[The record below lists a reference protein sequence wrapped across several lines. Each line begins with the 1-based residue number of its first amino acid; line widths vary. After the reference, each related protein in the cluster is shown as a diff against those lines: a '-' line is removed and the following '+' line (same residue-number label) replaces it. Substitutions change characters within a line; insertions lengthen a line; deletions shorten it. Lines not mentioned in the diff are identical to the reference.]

1 MDDRIPES
9 ERSGP
14 DSARARHAD
23 LKARGSRSCTSASRW
38 LSFLP
43 QNDRL
48 SAVKTNPHFYPV
60 ILAGGRGT
68 RFWPLSR
75 KRRAKQLLALDG
87 KQTMIQQT
95 VARLAPMATSSRF
108 WIITNDDLRT
118 AIISQLKRLP
128 PSQIIAEPAARNTA
142 PAIGLAAFLL
152 LRHDPD
158 AVLGLF
164 PSDHVIADPNRFRET
179 LARGVAIAAAGE
191 NIVVLGIRPTRPETG
206 YGYIEVG
213 APDRGSIR
221 VRRFTEKPDA
231 DHAKQFVEAGNFLWN
246 SGMFLWRADTLANAL
261 REHLP
266 NTAVLLERIAA
277 SHGTRKFADTFG
289 KLYPKCDNISIDYA
303 VLEPR
308 SAKGEEQS
316 HIFCLPSDF
325 GWNDLGSWTAL
336 HEHHSAKA
344 KLTDKVPVSG
354 SSSFTLNARNNYV
367 HAPGKF
373 VALIGVNNLVIVE
386 TDDALLVTTLEH
398 SQDVG
403 KVVKHLD
410 EKKLK
415 KLV

>member
-1 MDDRIPES
+1 M
-9 ERSGP
+9 
-14 DSARARHAD
+14 
-23 LKARGSRSCTSASRW
+23 KA
-38 LSFLP
+38 
-43 QNDRL
+43 
-48 SAVKTNPHFYPV
+48 NPHFYPV

-95 VARLAPMATSSRF
+95 VARLAPIAAPRRF
-108 WIITNDDLRT
+108 WIVTNDDLRP
-118 AIISQLKRLP
+118 AILRQLPKLHAK
-128 PSQIIAEPAARNTA
+128 QIIAEPAGRNTA

-164 PSDHVIADPNRFRET
+164 PSDHVIADPAQYRAT
-179 LARGVAIAAAGE
+179 LAKGIEIAAAGE

-206 YGYIEVG
+206 YGYIEAG
-213 APDRGSIR
+213 APDHDGSLR
-221 VRRFTEKPDA
+221 VRRFTEKPDLPTA
-231 DHAKQFVEAGNFLWN
+231 RQFLDAGNYFWN

-266 NTAVLLERIAA
+266 NTAPLLDKIAA
-277 SHGTRKFADTFG
+277 AFGTRKFTETFR
-289 KLYPKCDNISIDYA
+289 KLYPKCENISIDYA

-308 SAKGEEQS
+308 SAKGEAQS
-316 HIFCLPSDF
+316 RIFCLPSDF

-336 HEHHSAKA
+336 HEHHVAKA
-344 KLTDKVPVSG
+344 KRGGGNPVSTSG
-354 SSSFTLNARNNYV
+354 RFTLNAQNNYV
-367 HAPGKF
+367 HVLGKF
-373 VALIGVNNLVIVE
+373 VALVGVSNLVIVE
-386 TDDALLVTTLEH
+386 TEDALLITTLDH

-410 EKKLK
+410 EKKLH